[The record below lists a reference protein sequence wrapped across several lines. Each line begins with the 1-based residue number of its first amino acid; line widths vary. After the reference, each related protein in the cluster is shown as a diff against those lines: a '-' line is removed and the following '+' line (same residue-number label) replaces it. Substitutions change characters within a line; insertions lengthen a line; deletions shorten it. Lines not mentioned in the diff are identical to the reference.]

1 MEINLDRLCKL
12 AGLES
17 TTQTLNEASNS
28 SMRDDPALAGEAEY
42 RYGSGQLAEGDGDAD
57 DKRGQDAE
65 NEVMDPTM
73 EGDTHEEP
81 RESMHTGMSGHSMEE
96 MEIMPP
102 SAEEGMMGHGHMG
115 MEEDAHEGMGHS
127 DAMEE
132 MDEMGPMD
140 EMDEMI
146 EVDEA
151 MLVQEIRRARVM
163 LAEAARQ
170 SQATPEQLAEQQ
182 LKKIVA
188 EEVENVM
195 KDLNLTAGW
204 VYGDKKPTN
213 SRRGAVNTAFPGIGF
228 KNSK

>member
-1 MEINLDRLCKL
+1 MKINLDRLCRL

-42 RYGSGQLAEGDGDAD
+42 RYGAGQLAEGDGDAD
-57 DKRGQDAE
+57 DERGQDAE
-65 NEVMDPTM
+65 VSEGGHYGHPVEEDGHDEGM
-73 EGDTHEEP
+73 E
-81 RESMHTGMSGHSMEE
+81 M
-96 MEIMPP
+96 MPP
-102 SAEEGMMGHGHMG
+102 SAEEGMMGHGHMRMED
-115 MEEDAHEGMGHS
+115 MEEDMEEGMGHTE
-127 DAMEE
+127 MEE
-132 MDEMGPMD
+132 D
-140 EMDEMI
+140 MDEMI

-151 MLVQEIRRARVM
+151 MLVQEIRRARAM

-170 SQATPEQLAEQQ
+170 SQATPEQLAEQK

-213 SRRGAVNTAFPGIGF
+213 SRRGVVNTAFPGIGF

>member
-57 DKRGQDAE
+57 DERGQDAE
-65 NEVMDPTM
+65 NEGMDPTM

-81 RESMHTGMSGHSMEE
+81 REGMHMGMSGHSMEE
-96 MEIMPP
+96 MEMMPP
-102 SAEEGMMGHGHMG
+102 PAEEGMMGHGHMRMED
-115 MEEDAHEGMGHS
+115 MEEDMEEGMGHTE
-127 DAMEE
+127 MEE
-132 MDEMGPMD
+132 D
-140 EMDEMI
+140 MDEMI

-151 MLVQEIRRARVM
+151 MLVQEIRRAREM

-213 SRRGAVNTAFPGIGF
+213 SRRGVVNTAFPGIGF

>member
-42 RYGSGQLAEGDGDAD
+42 RYGSGQLAEDAAGAD
-57 DKRGQDAE
+57 DERGKDAE
-65 NEVMDPTM
+65 NEGMDPTM

-81 RESMHTGMSGHSMEE
+81 REGMHTGMSGHSMEE

-102 SAEEGMMGHGHMG
+102 SAEEGMMGHGHMR
-115 MEEDAHEGMGHS
+115 MEEEDPREGMGHS
-127 DAMEE
+127 DAVDE
-132 MDEMGPMD
+132 MDEMGP
-140 EMDEMI
+140 MDEMI

-151 MLVQEIRRARVM
+151 MLVQEIRRARAM

-213 SRRGAVNTAFPGIGF
+213 SRRGVVNTAFPGIGF

>member
-57 DKRGQDAE
+57 DDRGQDAE
-65 NEVMDPTM
+65 NEGMDPTM

-81 RESMHTGMSGHSMEE
+81 REGMHMGHGHSMEE

-102 SAEEGMMGHGHMG
+102 AEEGMMGMSGHS
-115 MEEDAHEGMGHS
+115 MEEEGPREGMGHS

-151 MLVQEIRRARVM
+151 MLVQEIRRARAM

-213 SRRGAVNTAFPGIGF
+213 SRRGVVNTAFPGIGF

>member
-1 MEINLDRLCKL
+1 MKINLDRLCRL

-81 RESMHTGMSGHSMEE
+81 RESMHMGMSGHSMEE
-96 MEIMPP
+96 MEMMPP
-102 SAEEGMMGHGHMG
+102 SAEEGM
-115 MEEDAHEGMGHS
+115 MGHS

-151 MLVQEIRRARVM
+151 MLVQEIRRARAM

-170 SQATPEQLAEQQ
+170 SQATPEQLAEQK

>member
-1 MEINLDRLCKL
+1 MKINLDRLCRL

-28 SMRDDPALAGEAEY
+28 SMRDDPALAGEADY

-57 DKRGQDAE
+57 DERGNDAE
-65 NEVMDPTM
+65 VS
-73 EGDTHEEP
+73 EGGHYGHPVDEED
-81 RESMHTGMSGHSMEE
+81 M
-96 MEIMPP
+96 
-102 SAEEGMMGHGHMG
+102 EEGMGHMHMG
-115 MEEDAHEGMGHS
+115 MEEDMEEGMYEKEDQDEGMGHMHMG
-127 DAMEE
+127 MEE
-132 MDEMGPMD
+132 DMEEGMEED
-140 EMDEMI
+140 MDEMI

-151 MLVQEIRRARVM
+151 MLVQEIRRARAM
-163 LAEAARQ
+163 LAESSRQAR
-170 SQATPEQLAEQQ
+170 ATPEQLAEQQ

-204 VYGDKKPTN
+204 VYGNKKPTN
-213 SRRGAVNTAFPGIGF
+213 SRRGVVNTAFPGIGF